1 MGSKYILMK
10 FKRYLSFLAFLF
22 LLYSCNYSVKN
33 GNVYVFPRDTIAI
46 LPFDN
51 LSNDITAETM
61 LREMLYKGLKA
72 KGWDVLDSSY
82 VDEKLKSIGITD
94 GGQLNSVSVKKLK
107 ELLGVK
113 YLCYGTINDFK
124 LQNIGYVINKV
135 VELNIKIVDTDN
147 EKIIF
152 DETGIGRDFK
162 VFLKSDEAK
171 KAFIEYNALKLVENV
186 IKRPLYNEAKKAVDT
201 ILLKIP

>member
-1 MGSKYILMK
+1 MRFITGL
-10 FKRYLSFLAFLF
+10 LLFLF
-22 LLYSCNYSVKN
+22 FVISCHYTVKSQHLYN
-33 GNVYVFPRDTIAI
+33 FPRDTIAI
-46 LPFDN
+46 LLFDN
-51 LSNDITAETM
+51 ISNDITAESM
-61 LREMLYKGLKA
+61 LRDMFYKGLRA
-72 KGWDVLDSSY
+72 KGWNVLDNSY
-82 VDEKLKSIGITD
+82 VDEKLRSIGITD
-94 GGQLNSVSVKKLK
+94 GGQLNSVSIKKLK

-135 VELNIKIVDTDN
+135 VELNIKIVDTDD
-147 EKIIF
+147 EKVVF

-186 IKRPLYNEAKKAVDT
+186 IKRPLYNESKKAVDT
-201 ILLKIP
+201 ILFKIP